1 MTVVELLEWGKST
14 LKEQTEPKFQTL
26 ASPTLDAE
34 VLLAY
39 ALYVTKPQLFSRL
52 NFEVSPKQE
61 ETYRAAIARRLEHE
75 PVAYITGKKYFYG
88 RAFEVNR
95 NVLIPRPET
104 ETLIEEALR
113 VFKLYEEH
121 REKVRFIDVGTG
133 SGALGI
139 TLSAETHKSV
149 IASDISPDALVMARK
164 NAATHKVADQMTFA
178 QGNLLEPIVII
189 LEETRPDHTI
199 VTANLP
205 YLTTHQWTDAQ
216 PEIRDFEPRLA
227 LEAGYYG
234 LDVYWLFFRQL
245 KEYRRCFGGSCV
257 VLCEIDPAQDTK
269 LPHLIREHFP
279 EADIEILP
287 DLHALPRV
295 IRAVL

>member
-1 MTVVELLEWGKST
+1 MTVVELLEWGKGA

-34 VLLAY
+34 VLLAF
-39 ALYVTKPQLFSRL
+39 ALQVTKPQMFSRL
-52 NFEVSPKQE
+52 NFEVSPTQE
-61 ETYRAAIARRLEHE
+61 ETYRASLVRRLEHE

-95 NVLIPRPET
+95 HVLIPRPET
-104 ETLIEEALR
+104 EILVEEALR

-133 SGALGI
+133 SGVLGI

-149 IASDISPDALVMARK
+149 MASDISPEALLIARK
-164 NAATHKVADQMTFA
+164 NATTHHVADQITFA
-178 QGNLLEPIVII
+178 QGNLLEPIVSI
-189 LEETRPDHTI
+189 LEALRPDHTI

-205 YLTTHQWTDAQ
+205 YLTTHQWTEAQ

-245 KEYRRCFGGSCV
+245 KEHRRCFGGSCV

-279 EADIEILP
+279 EADIEILS
-287 DLHALPRV
+287 DLHGLS
-295 IRAVL
+295 RAVRAIL

>member
-1 MTVVELLEWGKST
+1 MTVVELLEWGKSA

-39 ALYVTKPQLFSRL
+39 ALDVTKPQLFSRL

-61 ETYRAAIARRLEHE
+61 ETYRAAIAQRLEHE

-189 LEETRPDHTI
+189 LEETRPDH
-199 VTANLP
+199 
-205 YLTTHQWTDAQ
+205 Q

-279 EADIEILP
+279 EADMEILP